1 MEIKHLNIQVFG
13 RVQGVSF
20 RAHTQDKAES
30 LGLAGF
36 VCNEADGS
44 VYVEAEG
51 AESALADL
59 VRWLRQGPPMA
70 NVVRVEVAAGAL
82 RSFYDFRIAWSRRG

>member
-1 MEIKHLNIQVFG
+1 MKKHLDIQVYG

-20 RAHTQDKAES
+20 RAYTQEKAES

-44 VYVEAEG
+44 VYIEAEG
-51 AESALADL
+51 AEPELAEF
-59 VRWLRQGPPMA
+59 VRWLHQGPPMA
-70 NVVRVEVAAGAL
+70 QVTRVERSEGAL
-82 RSFYDFRIAWSRRG
+82 QSLYDFRIAWNRHG

>member
-51 AESALADL
+51 AESDLADF
-59 VRWLRQGPPMA
+59 VRWLHQGPPMA
-70 NVVRVEVAAGAL
+70 KVMRVEVGEGAP
-82 RSFYDFRIAWSRRG
+82 R